1 MSEQEIQ
8 AIADATDMFELWAE
22 RTPNGFLIRHCL
34 EETKL

>member
-8 AIADATDMFELWAE
+8 AIADVADMFELWAE
-22 RTPNGFLIRHCL
+22 STPNGFLIRHHL